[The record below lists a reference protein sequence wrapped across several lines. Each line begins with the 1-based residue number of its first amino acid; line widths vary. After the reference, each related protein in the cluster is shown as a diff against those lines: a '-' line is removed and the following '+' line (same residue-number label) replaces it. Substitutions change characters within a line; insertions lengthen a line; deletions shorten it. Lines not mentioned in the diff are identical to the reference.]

1 MRPLL
6 TAAVLT
12 LSTILSLGSALL
24 LTLTTLGVVNPTLN
38 LYTLFVYLIAASPSY
53 FVMKTLLEILKPQTA
68 TQTKSEDEPIVE
80 RIEQREQQAAKEGEA
95 NGAKQQIAEPSKP
108 TQPTQEAKAEEPKN
122 VEKDVEQPK
131 AIAANEAKPSV
142 NEEAKQETTKAATTI
157 EPKPERPTN
166 PQTPQPAGSD
176 EGVSGENVKILTP
189 MLDELRSIQNELNG
203 LKVRL
208 KKIKENL
215 TPT

>member
-1 MRPLL
+1 MRTLL

-53 FVMKTLLEILKPQTA
+53 FIMKTLLEILKPQTA

-80 RIEQREQQAAKEGEA
+80 RIEQTQQTPKEGEA

-108 TQPTQEAKAEEPKN
+108 TQPTQEAKAGEPKS

-157 EPKPERPTN
+157 EPKPEKPTN
-166 PQTPQPAGSD
+166 PQTPQPSSGD
-176 EGVSGENVKILTP
+176 EEVSGENVKILTP
-189 MLDELRSIQNELNG
+189 LLDELRSMQNELNG
-203 LKVRL
+203 LKLRL